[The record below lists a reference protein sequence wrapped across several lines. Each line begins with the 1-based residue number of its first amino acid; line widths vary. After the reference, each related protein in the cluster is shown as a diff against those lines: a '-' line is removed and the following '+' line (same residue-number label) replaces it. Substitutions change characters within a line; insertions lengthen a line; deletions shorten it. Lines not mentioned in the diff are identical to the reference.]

1 MNFFK
6 NLLSK
11 FSQKKEVNQPNEF
24 NLYYRKL
31 CHDCESV
38 KAFMEDK
45 NISFSYIDCEEKGSE
60 PPLPIFATPALFKED
75 ELLAYGVDIIQ
86 YFKKAE

>member
-11 FSQKKEVNQPNEF
+11 FFQKEVNQPSQF

-31 CHDCESV
+31 CHDCDIV
-38 KAFMEDK
+38 KAFMEGE
-45 NISFSYIDCEEKGSE
+45 NISFSYIDCEEKGAE
-60 PPLPIFATPALFKED
+60 PPIPIFATPALFKEN
-75 ELLAYGVDIIQ
+75 ELIAYGTDIIQ
-86 YFKKAE
+86 YFEKSQ